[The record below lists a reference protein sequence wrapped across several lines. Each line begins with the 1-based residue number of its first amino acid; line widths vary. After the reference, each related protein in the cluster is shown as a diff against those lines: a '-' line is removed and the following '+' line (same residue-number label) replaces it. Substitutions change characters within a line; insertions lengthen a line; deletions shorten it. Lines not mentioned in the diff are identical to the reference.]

1 MYACFDE
8 FFSSIGKLMAEKSF
22 FSVIIFVRNEGLPMK
37 TVVVGISGG
46 VDSSVAAI
54 LLKNQGYN
62 VIGLFMRNWDSTLNN
77 DFLGNPNLNNNICP
91 QEEDYND
98 AVKVCEKIGI
108 PLHRVDFVKE
118 YWDYVFTYFLDELK
132 KGRTPNPD
140 VMCNKYI
147 KFDMFAK
154 KARELG
160 ADYIATGHYARMI
173 DGKLYKGKDLNKDQT
188 YFLSQVSKEQL
199 KNVLF
204 PVGELEKSE
213 VRKIAHKYDLITA
226 DKKDST
232 GICFIGERNF
242 KHFLENYLPNN
253 PGDIVD
259 IETGKVLGRHVGLM
273 YYTIG
278 QRRGLNIGGTKDR
291 LFVVK
296 KDLKKN
302 VLYVASGDESKYLI
316 SYSAIIEDVN
326 LLDDLPYECNAK
338 FRYRQKD
345 NKVFVTKLDDGNL
358 LVKYPDGVRA
368 VTPGQACVF
377 YKDDE
382 CLGGGIIKEVL

>member
-1 MYACFDE
+1 
-8 FFSSIGKLMAEKSF
+8 MAEKSF

-98 AVKVCEKIGI
+98 AVKVCKKIGI
-108 PLHRVDFVKE
+108 PLHRIDFVKE
-118 YWDYVFTYFLDELK
+118 YWNYVFTYFLDELK

-296 KDLKKN
+296 KDLNKN

-358 LVKYPDGVRA
+358 LVKYPEGVRA

-382 CLGGGIIKEVL
+382 CLGGGIIKEVLDSRN